1 MKLKVIKPF
10 IGKAEGK
17 TLCIGDVVES
27 NDVERL
33 NALIGGGFCVI
44 VSLDDVATPGTDVSG
59 EVKDKPYTYTTP
71 NGRDFGLD
79 EVKAALSAIG
89 VSVAANAKENGITK
103 AISKLTDEQVS
114 ALNEYLD
121 NSVNQ

>member
-1 MKLKVIKPF
+1 MKLKVIKKF

-17 TLCIGDVVES
+17 TLCPGDTSVS

-44 VSLDDVATPGTDVSG
+44 VSLDVEPTPAPVNG
-59 EVKDKPYTYTTP
+59 EEKDKPYTYTTP
-71 NGRDFGLD
+71 NGCDFGLD

-89 VSVAANAKENGITK
+89 VSVAANAKENGVTK
-103 AISKLTDEQVS
+103 AISKLTDEQVA
-114 ALNEYLD
+114 ALNEYLE